1 MNCKVWRCLQK
12 LFVLVLMSLHFVFG
26 CCQSQ
31 GNTEDDYWTEEEYL
45 QLKEPEQ
52 VSQIMDEIFQNYD
65 KLKRP
70 YYRVKAVE
78 IGILMGIQAI
88 SHVSEENMEFQATVY
103 FTHIWEDPRVAFDKD
118 NNDSFLIL
126 RGEHLNKLWL
136 PDTYILN
143 ARKVSIEANT
153 YSAKVYANGTINYS
167 YRLSTIALAKM
178 NFLNYPMDNQ
188 ILNIDIYSYSYTAD
202 QLTLRWKKGSM
213 VHNEMAGY
221 VVKSENKISEIH
233 TDGIEDWSF
242 LSFSITVRRRLGYFI
257 MQFFF
262 PCILCA
268 VVSWLPFWMDRY
280 EIGDRMAL
288 SITTLL
294 TEVFLSQYINS
305 NMPRVSYIKAADEYL
320 LATFIFIF
328 MGLLENVVVYNFR
341 SDFELQDIYCYGQEI
356 SPSQEI
362 MTESPRNNL
371 EEEASSK
378 SADHNGNKMDAEE
391 TTEKDQSL
399 VVDKISRVLFPL
411 AFIVF
416 QAYYFG
422 RHL

>member
-1 MNCKVWRCLQK
+1 
-12 LFVLVLMSLHFVFG
+12 
-26 CCQSQ
+26 
-31 GNTEDDYWTEEEYL
+31 
-45 QLKEPEQ
+45 
-52 VSQIMDEIFQNYD
+52 
-65 KLKRP
+65 
-70 YYRVKAVE
+70 
-78 IGILMGIQAI
+78 
-88 SHVSEENMEFQATVY
+88 
-103 FTHIWEDPRVAFDKD
+103 
-118 NNDSFLIL
+118 
-126 RGEHLNKLWL
+126 
-136 PDTYILN
+136 
-143 ARKVSIEANT
+143 
-153 YSAKVYANGTINYS
+153 
-167 YRLSTIALAKM
+167 
-178 NFLNYPMDNQ
+178 
-188 ILNIDIYSYSYTAD
+188 
-202 QLTLRWKKGSM
+202 
-213 VHNEMAGY
+213 
-221 VVKSENKISEIH
+221 
-233 TDGIEDWSF
+233 
-242 LSFSITVRRRLGYFI
+242 

-305 NMPRVSYIKAADEYL
+305 NMPCVSYIKAADQYL

-341 SDFELQDIYCYGQEI
+341 SDVRKLKKVKKKTKATKLEFELQDIYCYGQEI

-371 EEEASSK
+371 EQEASSN
-378 SADHNGNKMDAEE
+378 SADHNENKMDAEE
-391 TTEKDQSL
+391 ATEKDQSL

-422 RHL
+422 RHLQIS